1 MDRRIYRTHLGD
13 QMVQI
18 EMNQL
23 TGNTIMLKLADVA
36 VLITGTIN
44 HDTQQLITINHSF
57 KQPVL
62 INLLLEAFLQ
72 TMTTQKFTPVVFDI
86 NVWGNANNINLV
98 TLISMGLSLLCWQM
112 HLPLAQPL
120 IALNVQAVNLRWRIG
135 QNTANHLLIVSNYLG
150 IVLAEG
156 KFAALSRTEV
166 IVGFKYAYEQLLPLI
181 KFIAQIGKEQQI
193 LPLTGKQTNNYYHE
207 YQFIKRQLLLTDKP
221 HVLPVTSAMW
231 LYGDTQVIAGVDADV
246 HHLLI
251 PQHINLDDWTNFIV
265 NALAALHLPINKL
278 ATVTIND
285 NGNLLVSNLYAD
297 LLALN
302 DSVVSKQPIYAVNMA
317 LMAHKQVVINPT
329 LQDEQQAQA
338 IFSIAG
344 YNSQLLSLR
353 ISGLVNLIDIHA
365 ILMNIDTTSKLL

>member
-1 MDRRIYRTHLGD
+1 MDRRIYRTHLDD

-36 VLITGTIN
+36 VLITGNVN
-44 HDTQQLITINHSF
+44 HNTQQLITINHSF

-72 TMTTQKFTPVVFDI
+72 AMTTQKFTPVVFDI
-86 NVWGNANNINLV
+86 NVWGNVNNINLV

-135 QNTANHLLIVSNYLG
+135 QNTANHLLIVGNHLG

-156 KFAALSRTEV
+156 KFAALSRAEV

-181 KFIAQIGKEQQI
+181 EFIAQIGKEQQI
-193 LPLTGKQTNNYYHE
+193 LPSTDKQTNNYYHE
-207 YQFIKRQLLLTDKP
+207 YQFIKRQLLLTGKP

-231 LYGDTQVIAGVDADV
+231 LYGDTQVIAGVNADV

-265 NALAALHLPINKL
+265 NALVALHLPINKL
-278 ATVTIND
+278 ATVTINN

-302 DSVVSKQPIYAVNMA
+302 DSVVSKQPIYAVSMA
-317 LMAHKQVVINPT
+317 LMVHKQVVINPI

>member
-1 MDRRIYRTHLGD
+1 MCW
-13 QMVQI
+13 
-18 EMNQL
+18 
-23 TGNTIMLKLADVA
+23 LKE
-36 VLITGTIN
+36 N
-44 HDTQQLITINHSF
+44 
-57 KQPVL
+57 
-62 INLLLEAFLQ
+62 
-72 TMTTQKFTPVVFDI
+72 
-86 NVWGNANNINLV
+86 
-98 TLISMGLSLLCWQM
+98 
-112 HLPLAQPL
+112 
-120 IALNVQAVNLRWRIG
+120 
-135 QNTANHLLIVSNYLG
+135 
-150 IVLAEG
+150 
-156 KFAALSRTEV
+156 FAALSRTEV

-193 LPLTGKQTNNYYHE
+193 LPLIGKQTNNYYHE